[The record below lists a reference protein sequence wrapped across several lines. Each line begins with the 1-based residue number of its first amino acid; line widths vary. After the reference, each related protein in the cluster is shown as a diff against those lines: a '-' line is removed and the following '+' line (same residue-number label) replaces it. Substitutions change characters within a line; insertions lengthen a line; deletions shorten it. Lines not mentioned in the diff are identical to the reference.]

1 LVLFLSNQKMLR
13 NFIKRTVVQTK
24 TQNFVAC
31 YAKSHGSME
40 KQLEDEYIQ
49 RKEHEEKLKHLE
61 KNQEKHV
68 NDTHEIK
75 KSVETHVQKSN
86 SKIDEL
92 TAQIEALK
100 QEVAKLKK

>member
-1 LVLFLSNQKMLR
+1 MLR
-13 NFIKRTVVQTK
+13 NFVKRTVVQTK
-24 TQNFVAC
+24 TPNFVAC
-31 YAKSHGSME
+31 YSRSHGAAE

-49 RKEHEEKLKHLE
+49 RKEHEEKLRHLHE
-61 KNQEKHV
+61 AQTKQG

-75 KSVETHVQKSN
+75 KSVQTHVEKSN